1 MVRYPFPRKWFTLSA
16 VNDVGLGWF
25 DVQSSYKCI
34 RKYRGNINQLKHST
48 RRISVDI
55 IEVIG
60 YTEPK
65 DLRLF

>member
-1 MVRYPFPRKWFTLSA
+1 M
-16 VNDVGLGWF
+16 GLGWF

>member
-1 MVRYPFPRKWFTLSA
+1 M
-16 VNDVGLGWF
+16 
-25 DVQSSYKCI
+25 QSSYKCI
-34 RKYRGNINQLKHST
+34 RKYRGNINQLKHNT
-48 RRISVDI
+48 RPISVDI